1 MGCVLGAW
9 LEDEICLRPS
19 RLLIVHA
26 MPTLEPPDSH
36 FLDAATGWL
45 MLGNADEARRE
56 FEQLRPIARNH
67 PNALDFEWHWF
78 AHEKRWHEAV
88 AVAQRLIEQ
97 CAQRADAWIH
107 RSFALHELRRTQE
120 AHDLLLPALK
130 QFPEEPTIP
139 YNLACYASQLGDL
152 TAARKWMQ
160 RVLRLD
166 GSPVEELRRLSA
178 ALEDAD
184 LKPLWPELRKLFED
198 LQDGSTS

>member
-1 MGCVLGAW
+1 
-9 LEDEICLRPS
+9 
-19 RLLIVHA
+19 

-56 FEQLRPIARNH
+56 FEQLCPSARNH
-67 PNALDFEWHWF
+67 PSALDFEWHWL
-78 AHEKRWHEAV
+78 AHEQRWDEAV
-88 AVAQRLIEQ
+88 EVAQRLVEQ
-97 CAQRADAWIH
+97 SAHRADSWIH

-152 TAARKWMQ
+152 TAARRWIL

-166 GSPVEELRRLSA
+166 ESPVGQLQRLSA

-184 LKPLWPELRKLFED
+184 LQPLWPELRKRVEK